1 MVSSSRQFLCDHRVF
16 IALIIDVFRV
26 SMVILLDFNSSIIK
40 YNYSILSVIN
50 EWILTL
56 KFTGN
61 EIEIRVLS
69 GHKC

>member
-40 YNYSILSVIN
+40 NDSKLLYIKCNKRDDKISILH
-50 EWILTL
+50 EL
-56 KFTGN
+56 
-61 EIEIRVLS
+61 
-69 GHKC
+69 